1 MKHNFNIR
9 QGDTFHEGFWFSEDL
24 TDCNFKMTIISP
36 LSIRKIIEL
45 LSNADFEIFLNPETG
60 NTEVY
65 PIITAEQTAAFHFFT
80 AYYDLQV
87 SLGNDVVTYF
97 TGEIT
102 LIPDITLGV

>member
-1 MKHNFNIR
+1 MKYDFNIR
-9 QGDTFHEGFWFSEDL
+9 QGDTFHEGFHFSEDL
-24 TDCNFKMTIISP
+24 TDCNFKMTLIHTVGK
-36 LSIRKIIEL
+36 RKILEL
-45 LSNADFEIFLNPETG
+45 LTNENFDISYNTETG

-65 PIITAEQTAAFHFFT
+65 PIITAEQTAAFHFST

-87 SLGNDVVTYF
+87 SLGTDVATYF